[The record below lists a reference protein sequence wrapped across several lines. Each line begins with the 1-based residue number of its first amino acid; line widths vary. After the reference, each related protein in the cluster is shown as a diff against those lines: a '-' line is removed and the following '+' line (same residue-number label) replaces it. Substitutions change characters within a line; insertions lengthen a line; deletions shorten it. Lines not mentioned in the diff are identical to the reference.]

1 MAIKLSNIKWD
12 KSTFDNVKYIAFDDR
27 MLHNMSF
34 IDVYDMG
41 FNGKFKRVSIGNRYT
56 FYISYD
62 TCVAFTD
69 DSGLVVSENVWSKT
83 TGRHL
88 NDIDPNKDKRIPH
101 GEFSERLEAWE
112 NELIRKL
119 NYDMVVKIEE
129 VEKEV
134 I

>member
-1 MAIKLSNIKWD
+1 MPIELSNVRWATVERSFADFLI
-12 KSTFDNVKYIAFDDR
+12 FDDR
-27 MLHNMSF
+27 IVKNMSF

-41 FNGKFKRVSIGNRYT
+41 MNGKLKRVTIANSYS

-62 TCVAFTD
+62 TCVAF
-69 DSGLVVSENVWSKT
+69 SSNEGLVVSENVWSAT

-88 NDIDPNKDKRIPH
+88 NEIDPYKDRRVPH
-101 GEFSERLEAWE
+101 GEFSERLEALE
-112 NELIRKL
+112 DELRRKL
-119 NYDMVVKIEE
+119 NYDMVVRIEE